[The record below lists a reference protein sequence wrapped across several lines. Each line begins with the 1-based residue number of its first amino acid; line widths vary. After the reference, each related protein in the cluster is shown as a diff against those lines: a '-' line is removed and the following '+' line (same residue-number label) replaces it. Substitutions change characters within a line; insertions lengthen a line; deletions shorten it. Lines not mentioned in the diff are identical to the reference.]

1 MSAQAMTERF
11 EMRLGTSVLEDV
23 DAWRASQ
30 NDVPSRA
37 EAMRRLIEA
46 GLLATSSGEKKQVK
60 LADGD
65 KLILLML
72 RDLYKHLKLKDGE
85 IDPDFLAEVIF
96 GGHGWGL
103 EWQYSGIFHGH
114 EDAKAVVSE
123 VVEILDT
130 WSFLESGYQEL
141 SKKDKARVA
150 VEADPIGKHVV
161 FDGFDGNEESEH
173 IGVARFLIEQLG
185 RFTRFKG
192 RELNAH
198 MPTID
203 AYRRMV
209 AVFEPIRRTLTGR
222 NLTADEII
230 VILKAWLH
238 PSRRKDAAKDD
249 AGAVIGDDNPA
260 S

>member
-11 EMRLGTSVLEDV
+11 EMRLGASVLEEV
-23 DAWRASQ
+23 DAWRARQ

-37 EAMRRLIEA
+37 EAIRRLIEA
-46 GLLATSSGEKKQVK
+46 GLAATSGREKQVR

-72 RDLYKHLKLKDGE
+72 RDLSKQLKLKSGE
-85 IDPDFLAEVIF
+85 IDPDFIAEVIF
-96 GGHGWGL
+96 GGHSWGL
-103 EWQYSGIFHGH
+103 EWQYSGIFHRH

-123 VVEILDT
+123 VVNILDM
-130 WSFLESGYQEL
+130 WSFLESGYQKL

-150 VEADPIGKHVV
+150 AEAEPVGKHVV
-161 FDGFDGNEESEH
+161 FTGFDGNNESEH

-185 RFTRFKG
+185 RFTYFKG

-198 MPTID
+198 MPSIA

-209 AVFEPIRRTLTGR
+209 AVFEPIRRKLTGR
-222 NLTADEII
+222 DLTADEII
-230 VILKAWLH
+230 GILKAWRQ
-238 PSRRKDAAKDD
+238 PSWRKDATAK
-249 AGAVIGDDNPA
+249 GEAVQ
-260 S
+260 